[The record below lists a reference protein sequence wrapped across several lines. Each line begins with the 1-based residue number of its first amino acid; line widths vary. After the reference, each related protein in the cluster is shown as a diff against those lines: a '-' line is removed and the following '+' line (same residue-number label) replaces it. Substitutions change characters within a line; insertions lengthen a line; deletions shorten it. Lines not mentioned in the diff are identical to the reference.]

1 MIGSFCVEGES
12 NDAQNT
18 CWTCLVINPSELF
31 QSWLLERLRLS
42 STAHNN
48 EQGQILSNIFHPMCA
63 LLAVLRRRAPQ
74 GVPDLPAGF
83 YVFKMSPA
91 GFHWSLSSSTP
102 FRLYKERGKYCFPV
116 STIVSSS
123 LSKHLVWLFSFPI
136 NCVSNHSGRLLLLFF
151 FTSED
156 KQKLLTV
163 RTTSWIIM

>member
-1 MIGSFCVEGES
+1 
-12 NDAQNT
+12 
-18 CWTCLVINPSELF
+18 SELF

-91 GFHWSLSSSTP
+91 GFHWSLSSNRAKIAYIISYLTGRARSWAIAEWSHRSTVC
-102 FRLYKERGKYCFPV
+102 K
-116 STIVSSS
+116 S
-123 LSKHLVWLFSFPI
+123 LSEFLDTF
-136 NCVSNHSGRLLLLFF
+136 
-151 FTSED
+151 
-156 KQKLLTV
+156 KQIFQSTNL
-163 RTTSWIIM
+163 SWDNRPQR